1 MIGCIRT
8 NTKIPIILCKKPTHL
23 HVSIAYIQIY
33 TVHWHTRGWEQFQ
46 SLRLTLEPV
55 LSCLW
60 KYQSPILT
68 VRPYFKQFHPQ
79 MYTTIAKTSLKPTPN
94 NPPPKKKC
102 WKPWNGF
109 VEFFIMKI
117 NQYLQLSISSVTDV
131 MSRDGVASKRVKTCS
146 SRLKLTLM
154 NTLFIRNT
162 TPYISENRVFWLK
175 YGF

>member
-94 NPPPKKKC
+94 NPPPPPQKMLKA
-102 WKPWNGF
+102 
-109 VEFFIMKI
+109 MKWF
-117 NQYLQLSISSVTDV
+117 
-131 MSRDGVASKRVKTCS
+131 C
-146 SRLKLTLM
+146 
-154 NTLFIRNT
+154 
-162 TPYISENRVFWLK
+162 RVFHNENKSVLTVK
-175 YGF
+175 YLLSNWCNVTWWCC